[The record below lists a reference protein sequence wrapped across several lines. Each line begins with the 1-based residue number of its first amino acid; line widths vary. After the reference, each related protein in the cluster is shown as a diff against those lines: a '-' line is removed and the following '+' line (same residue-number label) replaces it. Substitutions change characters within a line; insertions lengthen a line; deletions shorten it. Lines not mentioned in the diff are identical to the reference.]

1 MKLFTTQE
9 TFEESGVEIRESDG
23 FNRIILFCGSDKEF
37 IIPIDEQ
44 VNLNPL
50 NCFNL
55 EQYRASKC
63 LRIIPA
69 TELGDNSILLI
80 GQIQAERGHSLII
93 CDPYEFEGELLYQ
106 KEIKTTHS
114 GWTLYIAA
122 VIKPQNN
129 LVLKEHLITN
139 NKDPDYIIYTNEK
152 GKLKKYNLEQPEY
165 ESILREQD
173 REWGARIL

>member
-1 MKLFTTQE
+1 MKLYTTQE
-9 TFEESGVEIRESDG
+9 TFEKSGVMIRESNG

-44 VNLNPL
+44 VNLNQL

-93 CDPYEFEGELLYQ
+93 CDPYLFEVEILYQ
-106 KEIKTTHS
+106 NIIQTPS
-114 GWTLYIAA
+114 AGWTLYIAV
-122 VIKPQNN
+122 VIRPQNN
-129 LVLKEHLITN
+129 LILEEHLITN

-152 GKLKKYNLEQPEY
+152 GNLRKYKLTQPEY
-165 ESILREQD
+165 ESLLREQD
-173 REWGARIL
+173 RKWGARIF